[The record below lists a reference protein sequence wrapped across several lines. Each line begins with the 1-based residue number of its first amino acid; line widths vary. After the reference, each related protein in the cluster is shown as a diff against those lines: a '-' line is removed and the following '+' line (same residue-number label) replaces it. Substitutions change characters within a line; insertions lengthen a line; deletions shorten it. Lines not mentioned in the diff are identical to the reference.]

1 MTLTVDATPDDVGSV
16 AMPHNGIRTVTAG
29 VSTSVLGAIGVGIGL
44 VGIVGPPRS
53 VQLDWLIPL
62 IGVALRLDP
71 LGGFFMALTGAVAVP
86 VGVYAIGYA
95 RREHLG
101 SVPLAVLPLFVAAML
116 LVPAAASVSTFLLAW
131 ELMAAASLILV
142 AAEHPRLAVRS
153 AAVFYAVMTQL
164 GFVAILLGLMLLSAA
179 GGADSFADLSAVP
192 PGARTAVFVLTLAG
206 FGSKAGLLPLHAWL
220 PRAHPEAPSPVSAL
234 MSAAMVNL
242 GIYGIIRI
250 DLQLLGPGPR
260 WWGVVLLT
268 IGAASAVY
276 GVLQASVATDLKRLL
291 AYSTVEN
298 MGLITVALGA
308 ATLLAASGATSAATV
323 AMAAALLHLVA
334 HAAFKSLGFLAA
346 GSVLTGTGLRDLDR
360 LGGLARRMPA
370 TTILFGIAALGASGL
385 PLGAGFV
392 SEWLL
397 VQSLIHAGPDHDT
410 LLALATPLAVGAVAL
425 TTGLGV
431 AAMVKAFGVGFL
443 ARPRSDA
450 AAGAHEAPSSM
461 LTGMVVAA
469 GACVVL
475 VVAPFVLATPL
486 QRVLAALP
494 ASAHADLSGLGTVL
508 HLPGLAGSIAPGL
521 IAVFLVLAVLAAV
534 GVSRWGSR
542 RRPPPVA
549 LPLWACGADDLTA
562 RMQYTATSFGE
573 PLQRVFD
580 DVLRPDTDIEVTPFE
595 ESQYLVAKVAYR
607 ARIGDAVQD
616 LLYTPVIRAVTVC
629 ANAVRRAHTGS
640 VHLYLTYGAL
650 GVLIVLLVAR

>member
-1 MTLTVDATPDDVGSV
+1 MTLAIEPAPEGAPAT
-16 AMPHNGIRTVTAG
+16 MRHNGFRTAG
-29 VSTSVLGAIGVGIGL
+29 SGVATSVLGVAGVGIGL
-44 VGIVGPPRS
+44 AGVLGPPRS
-53 VQLDWLIPL
+53 VQIGWLIPL
-62 IGVALRLDP
+62 LGVAVQLDP

-95 RREHLG
+95 RRERLG
-101 SVPLAVLPLFVAAML
+101 RVPLAVLPLFVAAML
-116 LVPAAASVSTFLLAW
+116 LVPGAASVSTFLLAW
-131 ELMAAASLILV
+131 ELMAVASLILV
-142 AAEHPRLAVRS
+142 AAEHTQPAVRS

-164 GFVAILLGLMLLSAA
+164 GFVAILLGLMLMSAA
-179 GGADSFADLSAVP
+179 GGADRFADLSAVP
-192 PGARTAVFVLTLAG
+192 PGARTAIFMLTLAG

-260 WWGVVLLT
+260 WWGVTLLA
-268 IGAASAVY
+268 IGAVSAIY

-291 AYSTVEN
+291 AYSTIEN
-298 MGLITVALGA
+298 TGLITVALGA
-308 ATLLAASGATSAATV
+308 ATLLADSGAAAAATV

-334 HAAFKSLGFLAA
+334 HAAFKCLGFLAA
-346 GSVLTGTGLRDLDR
+346 GSVLVGTGLRDLDR
-360 LGGLARRMPA
+360 LGGLARPMPA
-370 TTILFGIAALGASGL
+370 TTILFGVAALGASGL

-397 VQSLIHAGPDHDT
+397 VQSLIHAAPDPNT
-410 LLALATPLAVGAVAL
+410 VVALATPLAVGAVAL

-431 AAMVKAFGVGFL
+431 AAMVKAFGIGFL

-450 AAGAHEAPSSM
+450 AADAREAPASM
-461 LTGMVVAA
+461 LTGMVAA
-469 GACVVL
+469 AVACVVL
-475 VVAPFVLATPL
+475 AVAPFVLATPL
-486 QRVLAALP
+486 RRVMAVLP
-494 ASAHADLSGLGTVL
+494 ASAHADMSGLGTVL

-521 IAVFLVLAVLAAV
+521 IAVFLVIAVLVAV
-534 GVSRWGSR
+534 IASRWGSR
-542 RRPPPVA
+542 RRPAPTA

-562 RMQYTATSFGE
+562 RMQYTATSFAE

-580 DVLRPDTDIEVTPFE
+580 DVLRPDTDVEVTPFT
-595 ESQYLVAKVAYR
+595 ESQFLVAKVAYR
-607 ARIGDAVQD
+607 ARISDAVQD
-616 LLYTPVIRAVTVC
+616 LLYTPVIRAVALC
-629 ANAVRRAHTGS
+629 ANGVRRAHTGS
-640 VHLYLTYGAL
+640 VHLYVAYGAI